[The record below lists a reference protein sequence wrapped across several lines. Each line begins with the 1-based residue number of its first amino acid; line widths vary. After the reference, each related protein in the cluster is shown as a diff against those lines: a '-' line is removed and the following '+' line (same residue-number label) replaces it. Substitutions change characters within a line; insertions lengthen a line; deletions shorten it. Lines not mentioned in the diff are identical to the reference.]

1 VAKPQPWLVPAVIA
15 GGLSP
20 LVVMG
25 VRALNDGL
33 GSNPVDTALNQLGK
47 LSLIFLVASLAC
59 TPAQRLFQW
68 TWAVRIRKTVGLLA
82 FATVCLHLLV
92 YVGLDQGLDLGKL
105 WEDVRER
112 PFVTVGFIAWL
123 LLVPLAITSTGASV
137 RRLGFARWK
146 KLHRLAYVCGALG
159 VLHFYLR
166 VKKDHTEPVLYG
178 VVLAALLAVRLLPAQ
193 RPAAR

>member
-1 VAKPQPWLVPAVIA
+1 MIA

-25 VRALNDGL
+25 VRALTDGL

-47 LSLIFLVASLAC
+47 LSLILLVASLAC

-68 TWAVRIRKTVGLLA
+68 AWAVRIRKTVGLLA
-82 FATVCLHLLV
+82 FTYVCLHLLV
-92 YVGLDQGLDLGKL
+92 YAGLDQGFDLGEL
-105 WEDVRER
+105 WEDVLKR
-112 PFVTVGFIAWL
+112 PFVTVGFIAWV
-123 LLVPLAITSTGASV
+123 LLVPLGLTSTGASL

-178 VVLAALLAVRLLPAQ
+178 VVLAALLAVRLLPA
-193 RPAAR
+193 RRSVAP